1 VGRKPRQHYGGAL
14 YHFIARGNNRQ
25 PIFLAESDRRAF
37 ERFLSDGVERF
48 GHRHHAYCWMTNHVH
63 MAVEVANVPLSH
75 IAHNLLFRYARWF
88 HRKHGRSGHLFER
101 RYRASLIS
109 TDAALQSLVRYIHLN
124 PVRAGIVD
132 RPSAYPWSSYSAYS
146 ELDSPGPSWLTRN
159 FVLSLFG
166 ETPVGARAALRAFT
180 ELEVGDGVEDWAQPV
195 TPDSEPELG
204 SYEVL
209 AANRQQAFTEQ
220 VASSSI
226 TLEKILCAVS
236 SACSLARS
244 ELSADVQ
251 RRAVVR
257 ARSLAGCIVYKAP
270 HLTLEQ
276 LGAAVGRDAS
286 TLSRAADN
294 IARRLATDPELQDLL
309 TRIESSLSL
318 KRD

>member
-1 VGRKPRQHYGGAL
+1 
-14 YHFIARGNNRQ
+14 
-25 PIFLAESDRRAF
+25 LA
-37 ERFLSDGVERF
+37 
-48 GHRHHAYCWMTNHVH
+48 
-63 MAVEVANVPLSH
+63 
-75 IAHNLLFRYARWF
+75 
-88 HRKHGRSGHLFER
+88 
-101 RYRASLIS
+101 
-109 TDAALQSLVRYIHLN
+109 RYIHLN

-146 ELDSPGPSWLTRN
+146 HLDSPGPSWLTRN

-180 ELEVGDGVEDWAQPV
+180 ELQVEDGEEDWARPV

-209 AANRQQAFTEQ
+209 AANGQRAFAEQA
-220 VASSSI
+220 ASSGI

-236 SACSLARS
+236 SACFLARS
-244 ELSADVQ
+244 ELSANVQ

-257 ARSLAGCIVYKAP
+257 ARSLAGCIVNQAP

-309 TRIESSLSL
+309 TKIERSLSPR
-318 KRD
+318 RD